1 MPYLKENFL
10 KMYSIIKFFIFQN
23 RVCLC
28 IKNSGHPHLY
38 SIIEFYS
45 RIEYSI
51 FELYVHTS
59 KIILFNLYSS
69 WIHNYTN
76 EPFEEDDD
84 DNSIYSTI
92 VDSENA
98 PVSQINQSSQ
108 PTAQLIQQA
117 IRDVLTLCS
126 SAFIILP

>member
-1 MPYLKENFL
+1 MSEDTDKDKYG
-10 KMYSIIKFFIFQN
+10 YISAA
-23 RVCLC
+23 VC
-28 IKNSGHPHLY
+28 
-38 SIIEFYS
+38 
-45 RIEYSI
+45 
-51 FELYVHTS
+51 TS